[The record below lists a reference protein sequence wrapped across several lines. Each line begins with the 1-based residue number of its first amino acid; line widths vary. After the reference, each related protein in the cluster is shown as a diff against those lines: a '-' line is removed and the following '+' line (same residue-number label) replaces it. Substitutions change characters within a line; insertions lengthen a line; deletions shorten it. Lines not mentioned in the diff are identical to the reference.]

1 LCVWDTKTGKVVRR
15 IPLHGPKDKDRD
27 LPVWRLQVTPDG
39 RTALVLEYRQEFFQ
53 DSQGLTHS
61 RDGYLSRWDLA
72 TGERKS
78 RDAIGSHLLASQLSP
93 DGRLLAARNE
103 LLDTATK
110 KSRALLDV
118 RSETP
123 FGECY
128 AFSADG
134 RRVADLIT
142 REDDERHIRSVAAGI
157 QVWDTQTGRTLRRIR
172 FAGEGEF
179 KSSVYISHGVAPLAL
194 SPDGRYVAA
203 VDSQGLWVWDLDT
216 GRVVLKRP
224 SPEPMSAGPFASCL
238 AFAPDGRTL
247 ASGNVDGTILIW
259 KLAGN
264 R

>member
-1 LCVWDTKTGKVVRR
+1 LHIWHTETGKVVRR
-15 IPLHGPKDKDRD
+15 ISLHDPKDKDKA
-27 LPVWRLQVTPDG
+27 LTGLRLRVTPDG
-39 RTALVLEYRQEFFQ
+39 RTVLVSEYRREVVT
-53 DSQGLTHS
+53 DARGVAHS
-61 RDGYLSRWDLA
+61 RSSSYLSRWKLA

-78 RDAIGSHLLASQLSP
+78 RDVIDSSGLLFSP
-93 DGRLLAARNE
+93 DGRLLTAGRA

-110 KSRALLDV
+110 KRGTLLELRSR
-118 RSETP
+118 SS
-123 FGECY
+123 FGGCY
-128 AFSADG
+128 AFSGDG
-134 RRVADLIT
+134 RRVAGLIT
-142 REDDERHIRSVAAGI
+142 REDDERDIRSLATGI
-157 QVWDTQTGRTLRRIR
+157 QVWDTQTGRTLRCIR
-172 FAGEGEF
+172 FAAEGEF
-179 KSSVYISHGVAPLAL
+179 KSSVYVSDGVAPLAL